1 MSFSRGVFP
10 TQGLN
15 PRPFITLALANGFFT
30 LSATWIARVQHALV
44 FSRPRCVLEALESP
58 PATSSPASLPRRYQL
73 KLFTRMCLDRQYL
86 AIDEISQQLGVDL
99 IFLCMADEMLP
110 FDLRASFCHLMLH
123 VHVDRDPQELVTP
136 VKFAR
141 LWTEIPTAITIKE

>member
-1 MSFSRGVFP
+1 MGCHALLQGVFP

-30 LSATWIARVQHALV
+30 LSATWVAHAQHAPV
-44 FSRPRCVLEALESP
+44 FSRPRHVLEALESP

-73 KLFTRMCLDRQYL
+73 KLYVLTL
-86 AIDEISQQLGVDL
+86 QQATEGKGIDL